1 MTTLATPNSI
11 IDPLSAFEAGAF
23 TADSKLP
30 VPLILTRF
38 DISVDGSFVTVET
51 KRVFR
56 NVETRAIEATI
67 TFPVPVHAV
76 LFELEARIDKRLLKA
91 KAQKRTQARETYEN
105 AIDEGKSAILH
116 EEVLRGIHMLSV
128 ANIGPGS
135 EIEVCTTWAAVLTFS
150 DKFGSLRI
158 PLTVGDI
165 YGRSR

>member
-1 MTTLATPNSI
+1 MTTLATPKSI

-38 DISVDGSFVTVET
+38 DISVDGGFVTVET

-105 AIDEGKSAILH
+105 AIDEGKLAILH
-116 EEVLRGIHMLSV
+116 EEVLRGIPIIALS
-128 ANIGPGS
+128 
-135 EIEVCTTWAAVLTFS
+135 
-150 DKFGSLRI
+150 
-158 PLTVGDI
+158 
-165 YGRSR
+165 